1 MFRVVKDIYWIDMTK
16 VIIQRERKKKS
27 RSKDT
32 SKKFTGITF
41 CRVNRMKILCLKQ
54 VNGNRFKVKET
65 DNPSPYVIE
74 VEEIVRKKKEKPKL
88 KSLKEEKKKDLYDPR
103 AHISG
108 VAVRSSECP
117 QDFLRPAPYNEK
129 LRRGG
134 RENSLA
140 VAESQLSAM
149 EVLKGRYR
157 RAAKEWPHRCVDL
170 PGPQPRRDAQYV
182 PGWRLVNRSYSVCL
196 TGLDRSLADL
206 AEAAGRPDFD
216 RCLNLTGHNV
226 TVMAD
231 SWQGEGPDI
240 KREQYGTR
248 RKHKIEG
255 VSYDVTNHY
264 SKVKR
269 PVKKETRSSS
279 SSDSSDS
286 SGEEEIESHDS
297 TSAPL
302 NTEQTEDVGV
312 KIDTPM
318 IIKLEPE
325 EEIKEDEL
333 AVFNNLLEVEPI
345 IKVED
350 RDINLGYQDDLEQ
363 FLFRDEEPQ
372 TEALGP
378 EDVDVVL
385 EGLMQ
390 DEVLVR
396 PMEAE
401 SAQSSDRGTEDIL
414 ELL

>member
-1 MFRVVKDIYWIDMTK
+1 M
-16 VIIQRERKKKS
+16 
-27 RSKDT
+27 
-32 SKKFTGITF
+32 
-41 CRVNRMKILCLKQ
+41 
-54 VNGNRFKVKET
+54 
-65 DNPSPYVIE
+65 
-74 VEEIVRKKKEKPKL
+74 
-88 KSLKEEKKKDLYDPR
+88 
-103 AHISG
+103 
-108 VAVRSSECP
+108 
-117 QDFLRPAPYNEK
+117 
-129 LRRGG
+129 
-134 RENSLA
+134 
-140 VAESQLSAM
+140 
-149 EVLKGRYR
+149 
-157 RAAKEWPHRCVDL
+157 
-170 PGPQPRRDAQYV
+170 
-182 PGWRLVNRSYSVCL
+182 
-196 TGLDRSLADL
+196 
-206 AEAAGRPDFD
+206 
-216 RCLNLTGHNV
+216 
-226 TVMAD
+226 
-231 SWQGEGPDI
+231 
-240 KREQYGTR
+240 
-248 RKHKIEG
+248 
-255 VSYDVTNHY
+255 
-264 SKVKR
+264 
-269 PVKKETRSSS
+269 
-279 SSDSSDS
+279 
-286 SGEEEIESHDS
+286 ESHDS

-372 TEALGP
+372 TGALGP